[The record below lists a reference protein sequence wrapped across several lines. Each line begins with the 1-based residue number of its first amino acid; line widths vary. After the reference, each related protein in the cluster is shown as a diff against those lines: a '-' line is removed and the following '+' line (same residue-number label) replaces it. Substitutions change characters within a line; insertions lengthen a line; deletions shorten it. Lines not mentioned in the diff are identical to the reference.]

1 MEEPGRSKRPEARDS
16 AQSAEIKV
24 IQDAGLEPEV
34 SRERSG
40 RSPWIQWAAILLTVF
55 LAIQL
60 LMVAGAIFLR
70 LLPIFLLVIFAALL
84 AFMLAPLVRGLIAVG
99 FPRTLAA
106 ITVYLGIFLLLGLL
120 ISWLSGPA
128 SQQVTNLVK
137 SYPSYLNQVT
147 ASTGNLDRWAA
158 AHGLPAPH
166 LGDVV
171 KQGAS
176 SLLQSQKLVTSALG
190 IITTVAGSIINVVLT
205 FVIGFYLL
213 RDGEAIRSR
222 LRNLLPANLRA
233 KYDFATDA
241 LAFVVGGYVRAQVT
255 MALIIGALA
264 GIGSAVI
271 GVHYSIVIGVTVG
284 LLELIPI
291 LGALL
296 GSLVAIGIASFQG
309 FHIVLLVIGWFIVIH
324 FLEAYVLGPRIT
336 GVRVDL
342 HPLIALLSMLVGVEV
357 AGLIGALFAVPL
369 AGLINV
375 FVRAFYWDLRA
386 QNPRAFGALP
396 ATPVSGWRRAWAQ
409 LRLRKAERKIP

>member
-1 MEEPGRSKRPEARDS
+1 GRSKRPEARDS

-147 ASTGNLDRWAA
+147 ASTG
-158 AHGLPAPH
+158 
-166 LGDVV
+166 
-171 KQGAS
+171 
-176 SLLQSQKLVTSALG
+176 
-190 IITTVAGSIINVVLT
+190 
-205 FVIGFYLL
+205 
-213 RDGEAIRSR
+213 
-222 LRNLLPANLRA
+222 
-233 KYDFATDA
+233 
-241 LAFVVGGYVRAQVT
+241 
-255 MALIIGALA
+255 
-264 GIGSAVI
+264 
-271 GVHYSIVIGVTVG
+271 
-284 LLELIPI
+284 
-291 LGALL
+291 
-296 GSLVAIGIASFQG
+296 
-309 FHIVLLVIGWFIVIH
+309 
-324 FLEAYVLGPRIT
+324 
-336 GVRVDL
+336 
-342 HPLIALLSMLVGVEV
+342 
-357 AGLIGALFAVPL
+357 
-369 AGLINV
+369 
-375 FVRAFYWDLRA
+375 
-386 QNPRAFGALP
+386 
-396 ATPVSGWRRAWAQ
+396 
-409 LRLRKAERKIP
+409 

>member
-1 MEEPGRSKRPEARDS
+1 MEKPGRDKRPDAPDPV
-16 AQSAEIKV
+16 QSAEIKV

-84 AFMLAPLVRGLIAVG
+84 AFMLAPLVRGLIAGG

-106 ITVYLGIFLLLGLL
+106 ITVYLGIFLWLGLL

-128 SQQVTNLVK
+128 SQQVSNLVK
-137 SYPSYLNQVT
+137 SYPAYLNQVT
-147 ASTGNLDRWAA
+147 ASTANLDSWAA

-205 FVIGFYLL
+205 FVIGFCLL

-296 GSLVAIGIASFQG
+296 GSLVAIGIASFQW